1 MLNPKTH
8 CVKANAIVLE
18 SWDTDQCRDKK
29 INLILWDCVP
39 HILTDEQTEDKRL
52 KQCVWGFTFFWNRIL
67 LKLGCFKNVGVYIDT
82 SRGEDA
88 SSNGLEI
95 TFTVKE
101 LKRVLGGITTLV
113 GNNEGSLVIKSNLPN
128 TFGRGENLQV
138 EYTYGTKQSKG
149 FNGMFIKPLHNKA
162 NTM

>member
-1 MLNPKTH
+1 MDGLGRTKDDLVIKT
-8 CVKANAIVLE
+8 VRELFEAGDFQQVVLKSQE
-18 SWDTDQCRDKK
+18 VRSK
-29 INLILWDCVP
+29 L
-39 HILTDEQTEDKRL
+39 E
-52 KQCVWGFTFFWNRIL
+52 
-67 LKLGCFKNVGVYIDT
+67 KLGCFKNVGVFIDT
-82 SRGEDA
+82 SRGEEA